1 MIILEKRCMRG
12 SESEGAMTMRPE
24 GYLPRLLDA
33 TVERGLAGFGAV
45 EVTGAK
51 FCGKTWRSLAHGQ
64 SVVRID
70 DDAVRSLVGIQPEL
84 ALEGESPPVID
95 EWQEVPRVWDAAR
108 RRVDET
114 GNAKGGFLLAGSS
127 TADMSKVSHSGA
139 GRTARVRMRPMS
151 LQESGDSDG
160 SVSLAGLFYGE
171 FAPGQAETDIRDIS
185 QLICRG
191 GWPAALGLGEDLAG
205 DLPPQY
211 LSALFEVSA
220 PKRGLDP
227 RMARRVATALARNM
241 GRTATYRTLYADV
254 FAEEPPSGMDNSQIR
269 QALLPFLS
277 FFDSQYFVEVQ
288 AGWDAPVKSKSRVRS
303 KPKRTFVDPSLPAS
317 LLSVTPKRL
326 LLEQQLLGDLFEELC
341 LRDVRVYS
349 SAMGLATD
357 PGVFYYGDADGLE
370 VDLIVELPD
379 GRWGAME
386 VKLSEDEVPKGVAS
400 LMRLRDKVM
409 ANPAAQNREP
419 SFMAVLVGKASFKR
433 VTPEGVYVVPITCLG
448 A

>member
-1 MIILEKRCMRG
+1 MK
-12 SESEGAMTMRPE
+12 PE
-24 GYLPRLLDA
+24 GYLPRLIDA
-33 TVERGLAGFGAV
+33 TVDRRLAGFGAV
-45 EVTGAK
+45 EVASTK
-51 FCGKTWRSLAHGQ
+51 FCGKTWTSLAHGQ
-64 SVVRID
+64 SVVHID
-70 DDAVRSLVGIQPEL
+70 DDAVRSLVEIQPEL
-84 ALEGESPPVID
+84 ALEGEPPHVID
-95 EWQEVPRVWDAAR
+95 EWQEVPRIWDAVR
-108 RRVDET
+108 RRVDES
-114 GNAKGGFLLAGSS
+114 GNARGGFLLTGSS

-139 GRTARVRMRPMS
+139 GRIARVRMRPMS

-160 SVSLAGLFYGE
+160 SVSLAGLFDGE
-171 FAPGQAETDIRDIS
+171 FAPGQVETDIREIAR
-185 QLICRG
+185 LICRG
-191 GWPAALGLGEDLAG
+191 GWPAALGVEEELAG
-205 DLPPQY
+205 DLPSQY
-211 LSALFEVSA
+211 LSALFDVIA

-227 RMARRVATALARNM
+227 RMTRRVATALARTM

-269 QALLPFLS
+269 QALLPYLS
-277 FFDSQYFVEVQ
+277 FFEGQYFVEEQ
-288 AGWDAPVKSKSRVRS
+288 SGWDAPVRSRSRVRS

-317 LLSVTPKRL
+317 LLSMTPKRL

-349 SAMGLATD
+349 SAMGLAPD

-370 VDLIVELPD
+370 VDLVVELPD

-386 VKLSEDEVPKGVAS
+386 VKLSEDKVPKGVAS
-400 LMRLRDKVM
+400 LIRLRDKVM
-409 ANPAAQNREP
+409 ANPAAQNSDP

>member
-1 MIILEKRCMRG
+1 
-12 SESEGAMTMRPE
+12 MTMKPE
-24 GYLPRLLDA
+24 GYLPRLIDA
-33 TVERGLAGFGAV
+33 TVDRRLAGFGAV
-45 EVTGAK
+45 EVAGTK
-51 FCGKTWRSLAHGQ
+51 FCGKTWTSLAHGQ
-64 SVVRID
+64 SVVHID
-70 DDAVRSLVGIQPEL
+70 DDAVRSLVEIQPEL
-84 ALEGESPPVID
+84 ALEGEPPHVID
-95 EWQEVPRVWDAAR
+95 EWQEVPRIWDAVR
-108 RRVDET
+108 RRVDES
-114 GNAKGGFLLAGSS
+114 GNARGGFLLTGSS

-139 GRTARVRMRPMS
+139 GRIARVRMRPMS

-160 SVSLAGLFYGE
+160 SVSLAGLFDGE
-171 FAPGQAETDIRDIS
+171 FAPGQVETDIREIAR
-185 QLICRG
+185 LICRG
-191 GWPAALGLGEDLAG
+191 GWPAALGVEEELAG
-205 DLPPQY
+205 DLPSQY
-211 LSALFEVSA
+211 LSALFDVSA

-227 RMARRVATALARNM
+227 RMTRRVATALARTM

-269 QALLPFLS
+269 QALLPYLS
-277 FFDSQYFVEVQ
+277 FFEGQYFVEEQ
-288 AGWDAPVKSKSRVRS
+288 SGWDAPVRSRSRVRS

-317 LLSVTPKRL
+317 LLSMTPKRL

-349 SAMGLATD
+349 SAMGLAPD

-370 VDLIVELPD
+370 VDLVVELPD

-386 VKLSEDEVPKGVAS
+386 VKLSEDKVPKGVAS
-400 LMRLRDKVM
+400 LIRLRDKVM
-409 ANPAAQNREP
+409 ANPAAQNSDP